1 MAEQKKQSEYKWLV
15 RILFL
20 LVIIIAALFVFIWTG
35 TMRCRSIPG
44 GCNIYWSVM
53 TLVTGKQQPSVLIL
67 YDPTDQKG
75 LGNPE
80 LLKDLL
86 TDRKGVAIHPTL
98 ADIRYLNSEQ
108 LKNVSLVI
116 VEKSRKISTLQLMTM
131 LNYISQG
138 GRLVWIGD
146 AGVEADTDRG
156 DMLYV
161 GPEND
166 RNNGWVRLTDT
177 NRVIFFNRALGV
189 NFVTNFCDVRDCHVG
204 DKYTGKLM
212 PSSDTHP
219 LVYGLKSNLP
229 IYDNYS
235 IVTLIEPN
243 PVPLK
248 IDFGSNLRDTK
259 NRAYGDIFDA
269 IVTSNSNRVAY
280 YAIPPEYLAE
290 ERDGDN
296 KYYSIVYNMFEGMVN

>member
-20 LVIIIAALFVFIWTG
+20 LVIIIEALFVFIWTG

-146 AGVEADTDRG
+146 AGVDQNCDGQIAWTER
-156 DMLYV
+156 
-161 GPEND
+161 
-166 RNNGWVRLTDT
+166 
-177 NRVIFFNRALGV
+177 NRVELPFNIIFIDNVGV
-189 NFVTNFCDVRDCHVG
+189 CCE
-204 DKYTGKLM
+204 
-212 PSSDTHP
+212 PSYD
-219 LVYGLKSNLP
+219 
-229 IYDNYS
+229 IYIS
-235 IVTLIEPN
+235 GQFIW
-243 PVPLK
+243 
-248 IDFGSNLRDTK
+248 IDQQ
-259 NRAYGDIFDA
+259 
-269 IVTSNSNRVAY
+269 
-280 YAIPPEYLAE
+280 P
-290 ERDGDN
+290 
-296 KYYSIVYNMFEGMVN
+296 

>member
-1 MAEQKKQSEYKWLV
+1 MATVQKQSEYKWLV
-15 RILFL
+15 RIIFL
-20 LVIIIAALFVFIWTG
+20 LIIIIAALFIFIWTG

-53 TLVTGKQQPSVLIL
+53 TLITGKQQPSVLIL
-67 YDPTDQKG
+67 YDPTDQQG

-86 TDRKGVAIHPTL
+86 TDRKGVAIHPAL

-116 VEKSRKISTLQLMTM
+116 VEKARKISTLQLITM

-138 GRLVWIGD
+138 GRIVWIGD
-146 AGVEADTDRG
+146 AGTLPDKDKG

-161 GPEND
+161 GPEN
-166 RNNGWVRLTDT
+166 NKENGWVRLTDT

-189 NFVTNFCDVRDCHVG
+189 NFVKNFCDVRDCDVG
-204 DKYTGKLM
+204 DKFTGKLV
-212 PSSDTHP
+212 PISDTHP
-219 LVYGLKSNLP
+219 LVYGLKPNLP

-248 IDFGSNLRDTK
+248 INFGANLRDA
-259 NRAYGDIFDA
+259 NNQSYGDIFDA
-269 IVTSNSNRVAY
+269 IITSNSNRVAY

-290 ERDGDN
+290 ERDKE
-296 KYYSIVYNMFEGMVN
+296 KYYSIVYNMFEGMVR